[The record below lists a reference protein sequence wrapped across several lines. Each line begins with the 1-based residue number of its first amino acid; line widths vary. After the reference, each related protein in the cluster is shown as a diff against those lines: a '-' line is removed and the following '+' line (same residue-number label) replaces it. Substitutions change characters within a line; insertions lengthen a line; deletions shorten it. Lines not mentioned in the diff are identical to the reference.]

1 MPIYEYEC
9 LSCGVRFERRQSVT
23 EPNIETCPDCGS
35 KVRKVFH
42 PAGIIFKGSGFY
54 KTDYASGANSV
65 TGDKAE
71 KADKAEKSEKSEK
84 SDKAEKSESGAASSQ
99 PTKTEGKS
107 EPAKKETTK
116 GETK

>member
-9 LSCGVRFERRQSVT
+9 LSCGVRFERRQSVS

-65 TGDKAE
+65 TGAKADKSDKADKSE
-71 KADKAEKSEKSEK
+71 KADKPEG
-84 SDKAEKSESGAASSQ
+84 GASSSQ
-99 PTKTEGKS
+99 PAKTDATSS
-107 EPAKKETTK
+107 EPVKKEASKSDTK
-116 GETK
+116 